1 MIFIL
6 RKISSLLSVFFKND
20 LSRIIIKDKKIINY
34 IKKKLK
40 KKKNINLKKLTFIL
54 MINFMILLIKVI

>member
-34 IKKKLK
+34 IKKKLEK
-40 KKKNINLKKLTFIL
+40 KKI
-54 MINFMILLIKVI
+54 